1 MIVYLGIILWCAG
14 ILAIG
19 WGYDEYT
26 KQQPNAGSIICYGIG
41 IVLLGMGVVAL
52 S

>member
-1 MIVYLGIILWCAG
+1 MTVYLGIILWCAG

-19 WGYDEYT
+19 YGYDSYN
-26 KQQPNAGSIICYGIG
+26 KQEPNAGSIICYGIG
-41 IVLLGMGVVAL
+41 ILLLGMGVVAL